1 VGDAQVSTIILDDAE
16 KMRKIDKS
24 DMLKFCVDMA
34 KHYRESAKNDEN
46 ITFDYATPE
55 NIVVAGMG
63 GSGIGGELLKDY
75 ARDRASVPIEVSKDY
90 QLPAYVDKR
99 SLVLLVSYSGETEE
113 TLSAFLDAI
122 EHKCM
127 VYCVSSGGTLLKY
140 AEKLNVP
147 HLQVRGEMP
156 PRAALPHMFA
166 PLLTILEKTGMASG
180 VSEELSE
187 ATKLLEKVS
196 KENAPERKTA
206 QNFSKALAAG
216 LSGITPVVYGFGYF
230 RGVAMRWKQ
239 QFNENS
245 KVPAKWE
252 VFSELN
258 HNEIVGWEN
267 AAKLGKNYASV
278 FIRDKMEPAEVRSR
292 IEITKA
298 LMQPSVSKTFEVCA
312 QGKSQLAK
320 MLSTICIGDFTSV
333 YLALQRKV
341 DPTPVKT
348 ISLLKEKI
356 EQSGARAKV
365 IRQLEALA
373 K

>member
-1 VGDAQVSTIILDDAE
+1 MQLSAPILDDAE

-24 DMLKFCVDMA
+24 NMLQFCIEMA
-34 KHYRESAKNDEN
+34 KHYRESVKNAEK
-46 ITFDYATPE
+46 ITFTYATPE
-55 NIVVAGMG
+55 NVVIAGMG

-75 ARDRASVPIEVSKDY
+75 ARAKSPMPIEVSKDY
-90 QLPAYVDKR
+90 QLPAYVGKQ

-113 TLSAFLDAI
+113 TLSAFLDAMQ
-122 EHKCM
+122 HKCM
-127 VYCVSSGGTLLKY
+127 VYCISSGGTLLKY
-140 AEKLNVP
+140 AEQLNVP
-147 HLQVRGEMP
+147 HFQVAPDMP
-156 PRAALPHMFA
+156 PRAALPHMFT
-166 PLLTILEKTGMASG
+166 PLLAILEKTGMASG
-180 VSEELSE
+180 ASEELSE
-187 ATKLLEKVS
+187 ATKLLDKTS
-196 KENAPERKTA
+196 KENAPEKKTA
-206 QNFSKALAAG
+206 ENFSKTLALN
-216 LSGITPVVYGFGYF
+216 LSGVTPVVYGFGIY

-267 AAKLGKNYASV
+267 AAKFGKNYASI
-278 FIRDKMEPAEVRSR
+278 FIRDKAEPVEIRNR

-298 LMQPSVSKTFEVCA
+298 LMQPSVPKTFEVWT

-333 YLALQRKV
+333 YLALLRKA

-348 ISLLKEKI
+348 VSLLKERI
-356 EQSGARAKV
+356 EQSGVRAKI
-365 IRQLEALA
+365 IRQLDGLA
-373 K
+373 KA